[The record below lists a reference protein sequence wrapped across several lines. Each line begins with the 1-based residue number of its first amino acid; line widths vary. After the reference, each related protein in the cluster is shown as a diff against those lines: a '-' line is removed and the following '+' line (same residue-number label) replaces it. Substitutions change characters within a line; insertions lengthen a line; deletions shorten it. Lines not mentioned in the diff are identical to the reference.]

1 MWTLTGVQALI
12 VTSTWLPISKK
23 TILQLNYV
31 FQGLIY
37 LVAFRIILTRLS
49 VLERTKK
56 SEGRIL
62 IHFHFLMPCPPNLP
76 CFIPPPSYPGA
87 KIHTNIIGSCCAV
100 QKLLTT
106 GWSLNFL
113 KLNKS
118 RNLRFSQTSHIL
130 SAQ

>member
-49 VLERTKK
+49 VLKRTKSLK
-56 SEGRIL
+56 EGVSFIF
-62 IHFHFLMPCPPNLP
+62 IFLCHVHPACLDSYLPPT
-76 CFIPPPSYPGA
+76 
-87 KIHTNIIGSCCAV
+87 KTHTNTVGSCCAV
-100 QKLLTT
+100 QKLLDT
-106 GWSLNFL
+106 GGSLNFL
-113 KLNKS
+113 KLNNS

-130 SAQ
+130 CAQ